1 MTEVKPH
8 TRNIHCILIQWYK
21 IWRRIDQMTFIRE
34 HSKGIVFHVFI
45 QPRASKDMIVGIHG
59 DRLKI
64 KVAAPPVEGEANKRC
79 IQFLAKRLSVPRS
92 TLQIISGHNSRNK
105 KILLKSEQ
113 APPSPEEYTH
123 LKQQIK
129 RLIKQPT

>member
-1 MTEVKPH
+1 M
-8 TRNIHCILIQWYK
+8 C
-21 IWRRIDQMTFIRE
+21 FIRE
-34 HSKGIVFHVFI
+34 HSKGILFQVFI
-45 QPRASKDMIVGIHG
+45 QPRASKDMIVGLHG

-79 IQFLAKRLSVPRS
+79 IQFLAKCLAVPRS

-105 KILLKSEQ
+105 RVLLKSEQ
-113 APPSPEEYTH
+113 TPPTAKEYTH

-129 RLIKQPT
+129 RLIKKPA